1 MNIIERVEYANIFHV
16 IEEVVEDTSTS
27 NKEITPKPFNAL
39 VVNALTWD
47 NATTI
52 RTPFRMAQHVVPN
65 IIVFYSA
72 VTADP

>member
-1 MNIIERVEYANIFHV
+1 MNIIERVKYANFFHV
-16 IEEVVEDTSTS
+16 IEEVIENTTTA
-27 NKEITPKPFNAL
+27 NKEITPKPFYAL

-52 RTPFRMAQHVVPN
+52 RTPLRMTQHVVPN
-65 IIVFYSA
+65 IIVFYST